1 MFGERSRLHARA
13 SWVVLLLCGLAGL
26 SACGGGDSAKP
37 AGTSGPANLDKGT
50 ACGRIGPGSASYRHV
65 IWIWME
71 NEDYANVIGSS
82 SAPYLNSLAS
92 ECGLATNYHAIT
104 NPSLPNYIA
113 ATSGLGGYKLKPFYS
128 DCEPDSYCSTRLKSI
143 FSQVSSWRAYQESM
157 PTACAHSD
165 AGLHAA
171 RHNPPIYYRSLTGC
185 QQRDLPLT
193 ALAGD
198 LASDS
203 LPNFSFITPNL
214 CHDAHSCPLAR
225 GDEWLAEETRRI
237 IQSPAYAAG
246 HTVLF
251 ITFDEGE
258 EASRVATVIVNP
270 STPTARRSGEFFNH
284 YSLLRTTEDLLGVAP
299 LGRAETAKSMAKSF
313 GL

>member
-1 MFGERSRLHARA
+1 M
-13 SWVVLLLCGLAGL
+13 VLLLCGLAGL
-26 SACGGGDSAKP
+26 SACGGGGSAKP
-37 AGTSGPANLDKGT
+37 AGTSGPATLDKGT

-71 NEDYANVIGSS
+71 NKDYENVIGSS
-82 SAPYLNSLAS
+82 SAPYLNSLAA

-113 ATSGLGGYKLKPFYS
+113 ATSGLGGYKLNPFYS
-128 DCEPDSYCSTRLKSI
+128 NCEPGSYCSTRLKSI
-143 FSQVSSWRAYQESM
+143 FAQVPSWRAYQESM
-157 PTACAHSD
+157 PTPCAHSD
-165 AGLHAA
+165 DGLYAA

-185 QQRDLPLT
+185 AERDLPLT

-198 LASDS
+198 LATTRCRISHSS
-203 LPNFSFITPNL
+203 LQTSVTTRIPAHLPKATSGWQMKHSTSFR
-214 CHDAHSCPLAR
+214 A
-225 GDEWLAEETRRI
+225 
-237 IQSPAYAAG
+237 PAYPAA

-258 EASRVATVIVNP
+258 EASRVATVIVSP

-299 LGRAETAKSMAKSF
+299 LGRAETAEDMAKSF